1 MRRRRQ
7 LYSLIGATA
16 LLLAV
21 VGIVLGVVV
30 KHEPAFYRRSY
41 MAAGPDR
48 QKLGQEF
55 LVHSTAFLNL
65 VTNGEP
71 WLLNVVQ
78 EQLNAH
84 LQEEGCGQT
93 SLFTYP
99 EGVTEPRVE
108 FGNDQI
114 RIGFRYGSGWW
125 STIVSVD
132 LKTWLVAK
140 ESNVIALEL
149 CGLSVGG
156 LPLGSHALMEYVS
169 EAAREWNADVT
180 WYRSGHHPIA
190 LIRLQANQNRPT
202 LQLKRLEVTPGQ
214 LLIHGKPTGEPAAN
228 PEPATGE
235 G

>member
-7 LYSLIGATA
+7 LYSLLGATA
-16 LLLAV
+16 LLLAGV
-21 VGIVLGVVV
+21 AIILGILV
-30 KHEPAFYRRSY
+30 KHEPAFYRR
-41 MAAGPDR
+41 AAMLPGPDR
-48 QKLGQEF
+48 QRLGQEF
-55 LVHSTAFLNL
+55 LVTTTAFLNL
-65 VTNGEP
+65 VTNGQA
-71 WLLNVVQ
+71 WLLCANQ

-108 FGNDQI
+108 FGNDHI
-114 RIGFRYGSGWW
+114 RIGFRYGSGLR
-125 STIVSVD
+125 SAIVSVD
-132 LKTWLVAK
+132 MKTWLVAK
-140 ESNVIALEL
+140 EPNVIALEL
-149 CGLSVGG
+149 CDLSVGG
-156 LPLGSHALMEYVS
+156 LSLGSHALMEYVS

-190 LIRLQANQNRPT
+190 LIRLQANQSRPT

-214 LLIHGKPTGEPAAN
+214 LLIHGKPTGDLAPAG
-228 PEPATGE
+228 EPATG